1 MCYNDTVKK
10 TRIILCTFGRERYA
24 SVGLPPVRGMGSN
37 MKKGGFREQH
47 KSPKGEVVKYQCT
60 G

>member
-47 KSPKGEVVKYQCT
+47 KSPKGEFVKYQCT